1 MTRLI
6 QISCD
11 GTEEQVAEEP
21 LAVGDRLRVQPGEK
35 IPLDGTIHEGS
46 SSIDESLITGEPLS
60 VTKASAGD
68 FSNFTSLAFGPDG
81 QPAISYRDATNGDL
95 KFARMGVFTPAP

>member
-21 LAVGDRLRVQPGEK
+21 LAVSDRLRVQPGEK
-35 IPLDGTIHEGS
+35 IPLDGTIREGS
-46 SSIDESLITGEPLS
+46 SSIEESLITGEPL
-60 VTKASAGD
+60 A
-68 FSNFTSLAFGPDG
+68 G
-81 QPAISYRDATNGDL
+81 QPAISCRAATHGDL